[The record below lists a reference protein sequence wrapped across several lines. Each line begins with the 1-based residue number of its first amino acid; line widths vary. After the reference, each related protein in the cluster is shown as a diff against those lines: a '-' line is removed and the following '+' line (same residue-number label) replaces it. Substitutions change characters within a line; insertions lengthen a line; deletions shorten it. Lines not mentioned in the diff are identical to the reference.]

1 MLVSFLQFLF
11 QALRTPSKKCH
22 FVEVMQN
29 ILNQD
34 ELNFLLRGQKPAA
47 EGGRSAQPGPET
59 EAPSPAEETL
69 RSADTPSPSGAGG
82 RSWQEIFS
90 DAWGYSITVCLGIPA
105 TVRPSGQRFCSGT
118 EYAGKSPR
126 GAFLALLAL
135 PPFPK
140 SVFLTLS
147 ARLCGAFLDAGLGGN
162 SPQDCERPLTE
173 LEQALILHILR
184 SLPGCLAC
192 ALAPASPAPAFL
204 RHGTDAGRLWPEL
217 SGRTLSVSS
226 FEVFLE
232 GVSGS
237 FEVAFL
243 SGPGDEKSPGPHG
256 NGAV

>member
-1 MLVSFLQFLF
+1 
-11 QALRTPSKKCH
+11 
-22 FVEVMQN
+22 MQN

-47 EGGRSAQPGPET
+47 ESGGSAQPGPET
-59 EAPSPAEETL
+59 EEPVPAKEMLRSTNTSSPA
-69 RSADTPSPSGAGG
+69 GAGG

-90 DAWGYSITVCLGIPA
+90 DAWSYSIAGCLGIPA
-105 TVRPSGQRFCSGT
+105 TVRPSGQCICSGT

-147 ARLCGAFLDAGLGGN
+147 ARLCGAFLNAGLGGN

-173 LEQALILHILR
+173 LEQALILHLLR

-204 RHGTDAGRLWPEL
+204 RYGTDAGRLWPEL
-217 SGRTLSVSS
+217 SGLTLSVSS

-243 SGPGDEKSPGPHG
+243 SGAGDEKSPGPQG

>member
-1 MLVSFLQFLF
+1 MLVFFLQFLF
-11 QALRTPSKKCH
+11 QALHSLSKKCH
-22 FVEVMQN
+22 FVEIMQN

-47 EGGRSAQPGPET
+47 EGSGSAQPGPET
-59 EAPSPAEETL
+59 GAPAPAKETL
-69 RSADTPSPSGAGG
+69 RGTTTPTPSGEGG
-82 RSWQEIFS
+82 RSWQEVFS
-90 DAWGYSITVCLGIPA
+90 DAWSYSITGCLGIPA

-118 EYAGKSPR
+118 EYTGESTR
-126 GAFLALLAL
+126 GAFLALLTL

-147 ARLCGAFLDAGLGGN
+147 ACLCGAFLDAGLGGN

-192 ALAPASPAPAFL
+192 ALAPASPAPVFL
-204 RHGTDAGRLWPEL
+204 RHGTDAGRLWPEI
-217 SGRTLSVSS
+217 SGRTLSVNS

-243 SGPGDEKSPGPHG
+243 SETGDKKSPGPQG